1 MKWKIAIL
9 FLMILFGI
17 IIASSASN
25 EDKIS
30 KEVHENIA
38 KNNKVRVI
46 VELKE
51 SSQKAKEDITNS
63 VGKENTKHIFDKSVA
78 VEISEN
84 ELNELINNPNIESV
98 VLDRHVKTFLQ
109 DSVLLINATTTW
121 PVQISGINIT
131 GIDETI
137 CIIDTGVNST
147 HPDLQNKVVA
157 EYCYCSINEGA
168 NANCCAGNLS
178 ETNDATDNN
187 GHGTHVSGIVVANN
201 TIKGVAIG
209 AKIVAIK
216 ALNSSGDGI
225 SSDIKAAI
233 DWCIN
238 NTNIQNYNISV
249 VSMSLGGG
257 SYTSYCN
264 SDFLAS
270 SINSAVGKNVSVV
283 VATGNSGS
291 SSQIS
296 SPACV
301 QNATSVASSTKTD
314 GLSSFSNRNNI
325 TDLFAPGSSINSTR
339 LNPGSLLTGCSSGGN
354 NYMICSGT
362 SMATPH
368 VAGAFA
374 LVRQFFRLENGRV
387 STPYEIE
394 SALKDTGK
402 IIYDSGSGLN
412 FSRIDVYSAILSLDA
427 TSPNVTLIS
436 PSNNIISSNAN
447 QTFNCNATDEIG
459 LANLTLEI
467 WNSTSLYYENTTQ
480 SSENSLEIEFN
491 VSMGEENYKWN
502 CLAYDRNNNYAYAN
516 ANYSITI
523 ENIAVSLISPLNNT
537 ITNQNRTFNCS
548 ATSLNNLSNV
558 TLSIWNSSSI
568 LAYNKTNNISG
579 TSNSSLFNYN
589 FSYQDVYKWNCLFRN
604 NINNYNSAT
613 SNFSIRYD
621 ITAPT
626 LNITSPL
633 NNSWNNSGKFNVSID
648 ETGICIYSLNSGTDN
663 LTMNS
668 LNNISFGAVNSSLNG
683 IQNVTFY
690 CNDSAGNIKS
700 SGGISFGID
709 LNKPAIDLISPTD
722 SYSETSS
729 STSINFQ
736 FNFSDESNI
745 SECSLII
752 NGVVNSTNSS
762 ITNQSQTH
770 EFSQTFTP
778 GTYNW
783 SINCTDEIGNIGNSS
798 VRSFTINSPAT
809 SSSSSGGGGN
819 RYNIYNPTDEE
830 MLSRYTKELEKND
843 KIKFNIEG
851 ESHLLTITDIK
862 TNFVSII
869 LQSYAINLLI
879 EVGESAKINL
889 SSSEYYDLQIKLN
902 NIANQKANLTIQ
914 AIHEE
919 IISSD
924 YTPSALTKNET
935 DTSKVEDNEEDIQED
950 EKINKDKKN
959 IIITILI
966 IAIIYI
972 LIKILMG
979 KKQKIQKQ
987 RIDKTI
993 KKLKNKSNKE

>member
-1 MKWKIAIL
+1 
-9 FLMILFGI
+9 
-17 IIASSASN
+17 
-25 EDKIS
+25 
-30 KEVHENIA
+30 
-38 KNNKVRVI
+38 
-46 VELKE
+46 
-51 SSQKAKEDITNS
+51 
-63 VGKENTKHIFDKSVA
+63 
-78 VEISEN
+78 
-84 ELNELINNPNIESV
+84 
-98 VLDRHVKTFLQ
+98 
-109 DSVLLINATTTW
+109 
-121 PVQISGINIT
+121 
-131 GIDETI
+131 
-137 CIIDTGVNST
+137 
-147 HPDLQNKVVA
+147 
-157 EYCYCSINEGA
+157 
-168 NANCCAGNLS
+168 
-178 ETNDATDNN
+178 
-187 GHGTHVSGIVVANN
+187 
-201 TIKGVAIG
+201 
-209 AKIVAIK
+209 
-216 ALNSSGDGI
+216 
-225 SSDIKAAI
+225 
-233 DWCIN
+233 
-238 NTNIQNYNISV
+238 
-249 VSMSLGGG
+249 
-257 SYTSYCN
+257 
-264 SDFLAS
+264 
-270 SINSAVGKNVSVV
+270 
-283 VATGNSGS
+283 
-291 SSQIS
+291 
-296 SPACV
+296 
-301 QNATSVASSTKTD
+301 
-314 GLSSFSNRNNI
+314 
-325 TDLFAPGSSINSTR
+325 
-339 LNPGSLLTGCSSGGN
+339 
-354 NYMICSGT
+354 
-362 SMATPH
+362 
-368 VAGAFA
+368 
-374 LVRQFFRLENGRV
+374 
-387 STPYEIE
+387 
-394 SALKDTGK
+394 
-402 IIYDSGSGLN
+402 
-412 FSRIDVYSAILSLDA
+412 
-427 TSPNVTLIS
+427 
-436 PSNNIISSNAN
+436 
-447 QTFNCNATDEIG
+447 
-459 LANLTLEI
+459 
-467 WNSTSLYYENTTQ
+467 
-480 SSENSLEIEFN
+480 
-491 VSMGEENYKWN
+491 
-502 CLAYDRNNNYAYAN
+502 
-516 ANYSITI
+516 
-523 ENIAVSLISPLNNT
+523 
-537 ITNQNRTFNCS
+537 
-548 ATSLNNLSNV
+548 
-558 TLSIWNSSSI
+558 
-568 LAYNKTNNISG
+568 
-579 TSNSSLFNYN
+579 
-589 FSYQDVYKWNCLFRN
+589 
-604 NINNYNSAT
+604 
-613 SNFSIRYD
+613 
-621 ITAPT
+621 
-626 LNITSPL
+626 
-633 NNSWNNSGKFNVSID
+633 
-648 ETGICIYSLNSGTDN
+648 
-663 LTMNS
+663 MNS